1 MAQNNN
7 ASKIF
12 AAEIDI
18 KELELKF
25 NLVVKNENKLSMN
38 IVSMTPSN
46 VEVKNSTFISNLTL
60 VDEFIEMIHTNHI
73 S

>member
-18 KELELKF
+18 KELEFKF

>member
-12 AAEIDI
+12 AAEINI